1 MLRFADHGSQA
12 ASHGLSLLPA
22 ASGFHL
28 LLFALLAQDGF
39 ARQADLVVLDGED
52 FDEDLAAQLQR
63 VAQTMLGDF
72 VDMQR
77 ADGSLA
83 VSFTR
88 GLSRIESK

>member
-52 FDEDLAAQLQR
+52 FDEDLAARFSASRASRRLCSAISLMCSGPAVLLLFLLH
-63 VAQTMLGDF
+63 VACP
-72 VDMQR
+72 
-77 ADGSLA
+77 
-83 VSFTR
+83 
-88 GLSRIESK
+88 E